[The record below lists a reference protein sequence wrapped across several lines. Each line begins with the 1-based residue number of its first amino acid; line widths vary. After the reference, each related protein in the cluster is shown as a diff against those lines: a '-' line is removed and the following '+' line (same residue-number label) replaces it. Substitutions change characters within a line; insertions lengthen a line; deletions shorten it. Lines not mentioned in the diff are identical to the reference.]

1 MTTLSKIIITIL
13 VSLLLASCKWDI
25 NFGEG
30 KKGNGNVVAETREI
44 VEDFKAIDAA
54 EGLDVYIT
62 QGKEF
67 GIEVKADE
75 NIIEFINTEI
85 KQGTLYINTEERIG
99 RAKSKKVLVTLPEIV
114 AIDASSGSDVFGQN
128 VLEADKLDISSSS
141 GADVRI
147 EVNTQ
152 SLTCDASSGADIDV
166 SGKTI
171 NMRANAS
178 SGADIDARDLMAENC
193 IADASSG
200 ADISVNATKELT
212 ASASSGGDV
221 RYSGNPEI
229 VNKSKSSAGNVTKN

>member
-1 MTTLSKIIITIL
+1 MTTLSKIIITVL
-13 VSLLLASCKWDI
+13 MGLLLTSCNWDI

-30 KKGNGNVVAETREI
+30 KRGNGNVVSETRDVIEEFNI
-44 VEDFKAIDAA
+44 VDAA
-54 EGLDVYIT
+54 EGLDVYVT

-67 GIEVKADE
+67 SIEVEADE
-75 NIIEFINTEI
+75 NIIEYINTDI
-85 KQGTLYINTEERIG
+85 KDGTLYVNCEEAIG
-99 RAKSKKVLVTLPEIV
+99 RAKSKKIFVTLPEII
-114 AIDASSGSDVFGQN
+114 ALDASSGSDIYGQT
-128 VLEADKLDISSSS
+128 VITADKLDLSSSS
-141 GADVRI
+141 GADIKV

-166 SGKTI
+166 KGKTV

-178 SGADIDARDLMAENC
+178 SGADIDGRDLTAENC

-229 VNKSKSSAGNVTKN
+229 LNKSKSSAGNVTKN